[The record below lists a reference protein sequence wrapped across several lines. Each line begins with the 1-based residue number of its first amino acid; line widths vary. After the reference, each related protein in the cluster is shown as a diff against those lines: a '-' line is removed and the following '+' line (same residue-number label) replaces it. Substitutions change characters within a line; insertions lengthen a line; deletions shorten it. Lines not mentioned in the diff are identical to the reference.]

1 MAVRNNM
8 HDIGVIPIDY
18 QLPTQDCET
27 LKSVRLPI
35 FKDSLVNIFSSPN
48 LEELVFPNLYPYG
61 THGLRHERAEQP
73 SIAQYFKCRLLNK
86 DKRWISS
93 PQYIF
98 WALHIYEQQKLQ
110 DAITTAL
117 RIKTKVNQNITVEN
131 VNSSFGDEFNMDDYM
146 FMKQMRRT
154 AAYWKK

>member
-1 MAVRNNM
+1 M
-8 HDIGVIPIDY
+8 
-18 QLPTQDCET
+18 
-27 LKSVRLPI
+27 
-35 FKDSLVNIFSSPN
+35 
-48 LEELVFPNLYPYG
+48 
-61 THGLRHERAEQP
+61 
-73 SIAQYFKCRLLNK
+73 NK

-131 VNSSFGDEFNMDDYM
+131 VNSSFGVEFNMDNYM
-146 FMKQMRRT
+146 FMKQMRGT
-154 AAYWKK
+154 AAY

>member
-1 MAVRNNM
+1 
-8 HDIGVIPIDY
+8 
-18 QLPTQDCET
+18 
-27 LKSVRLPI
+27 
-35 FKDSLVNIFSSPN
+35 
-48 LEELVFPNLYPYG
+48 
-61 THGLRHERAEQP
+61 
-73 SIAQYFKCRLLNK
+73 LNK

-110 DAITTAL
+110 VAITTAL

-131 VNSSFGDEFNMDDYM
+131 VNSSFGVEFNMDNYM
-146 FMKQMRRT
+146 IMKQMRGT